1 MGLQVTPPPA
11 AVSLDDLGTI
21 KGDALKGVD
30 SDKYVQRDNET
41 VPQNISSLEVQRH
54 ERSGRGKHSCLCES
68 HIPQITIMLRL
79 PKARL
84 WPKRPETAFDPP

>member
-30 SDKYVQRDNET
+30 SDKYDTTICIDAVLGIT
-41 VPQNISSLEVQRH
+41 VSDGMEN
-54 ERSGRGKHSCLCES
+54 
-68 HIPQITIMLRL
+68 
-79 PKARL
+79 
-84 WPKRPETAFDPP
+84 